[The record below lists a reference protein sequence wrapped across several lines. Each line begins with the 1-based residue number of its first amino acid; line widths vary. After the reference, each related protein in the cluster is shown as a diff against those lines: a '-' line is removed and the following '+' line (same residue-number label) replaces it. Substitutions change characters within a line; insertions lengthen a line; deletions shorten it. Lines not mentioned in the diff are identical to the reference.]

1 MEYIMNE
8 PVIWIILI
16 VSVMTLILSLFSLL
30 RSEGNPQGTNN
41 NVRDELRAGRD
52 ESRVTGRE
60 LREELTRSLEMA
72 ASAQQHKLDHL
83 ERQFTEV
90 NRSNSEAR
98 IQIHETFNHFAS
110 QLQEANQK
118 NLADIKGNVQ
128 EKLEGLTLQFRELNE
143 SNTSSLMQVQRLLD
157 ARVRE
162 LQENNDKKLEEIRK
176 TVDEKLHESLE
187 RRLGESF
194 QLVSERLEAVHKGLG
209 EMQTLATGVGDL
221 KRVLSNVKVRG
232 TWAEAQ
238 LGNILDE
245 VLTQDQYKKNFE
257 VKKHTNER
265 VDFAIKLPGQKNDPE
280 SHIWL
285 PIDSKFPQED
295 YLRLQEAS
303 EQADV
308 TGIKAATD
316 SLMNAV
322 KLSAKDISEKYV
334 DPPVTTDFCIMFL
347 PTEGLY
353 AEVLRHPTVAEE
365 IRQRHRVLIAGP
377 MTIVAIL
384 WSIRKGFDTLA
395 IEQHASEAWRVL
407 GAVKTE
413 FKKFGETLDRVKRQ
427 LTTASNTID
436 LTGQRSRVIQRK
448 LQSVGELPLH
458 ESKLLLGLPDIA
470 SIDDQDYL
478 DEIDIAH
485 VPVA

>member
-1 MEYIMNE
+1 MNE
-8 PVIWIILI
+8 AVIWIVLF
-16 VSVMTLILSLFSLL
+16 VSVMTLIISMLILL
-30 RSEGNPQGTNN
+30 RSGGNQQGTSNH
-41 NVRDELRAGRD
+41 VRDELRTGRE
-52 ESRVTGRE
+52 ESRVAGRE
-60 LREELTRSLEMA
+60 LREELARSLELA
-72 ASAQQHKLDHL
+72 ASTQQHKLDHL
-83 ERQFTEV
+83 ERQFTDV
-90 NRSNSEAR
+90 SKSNSDAR
-98 IQIHETFNHFAS
+98 IQIHETFNNFAR

-118 NLADIKGNVQ
+118 NLNDIKGTVQ

-187 RRLGESF
+187 KRLGDSF

-209 EMQTLATGVGDL
+209 EMQSLATGVGDL

-232 TWAEAQ
+232 TWAEVQ
-238 LGNILDE
+238 LGTILDE
-245 VLTQDQYKKNFE
+245 VLTPDQYRKNLAVKKN
-257 VKKHTNER
+257 TNER
-265 VDFAIKLPGQKNDPE
+265 VDFAIKLPGQKNDPG

-303 EQADV
+303 ERADV
-308 TGIKAATD
+308 AGIKAASD

-322 KLSAKDISEKYV
+322 RSSAKDISAKYV

-353 AEVLRHPTVAEE
+353 AEVLRHPNVAEE
-365 IRQRHRVLIAGP
+365 IRQKHRVLIAGP

-384 WSIRKGFDTLA
+384 WSIKKGFDTLA
-395 IEQHASEAWRVL
+395 IEQHASEAWHVL

-413 FKKFGETLDRVKRQ
+413 FKRFGETLDKVKKQ
-427 LTTASNTID
+427 LTAASNTID
-436 LTGQRSRVIQRK
+436 QTDRRSRVIQKK
-448 LQSVGELPLH
+448 LRSVEELPLG
-458 ESKLLLGLPDIA
+458 EARNLLGLTDG
-470 SIDDQDYL
+470 SLVDDLNDL
-478 DEIDIAH
+478 DEVEI
-485 VPVA
+485 V